1 MAGQGTPRTGTG
13 RKATRRGN
21 TSSEVTDQ
29 VEHDQ
34 AVAFAQT
41 KEELSFIKSLLGLMD
56 VHDAH
61 SDLFWRIGP
70 ATKDLTNPEA
80 KIRFFINCNDEFY
93 WATSDA
99 EEVLPGDLE
108 SLAKAY
114 ADARDALCEYYGG
127 LLWCARKRQMRPQ
140 GPYFQYFTTDALVDH
155 FLAAGPERTDAGD
168 YKKYIEKRDAGLRN
182 DPDMAKAKHER
193 NNARRY
199 LKRVTAERQL
209 TEDDQRLIK
218 ALLGLDHSD

>member
-1 MAGQGTPRTGTG
+1 MAGQETPRTGTG
-13 RKATRRGN
+13 RKATRRGS

-34 AVAFAQT
+34 AVAFAQA

-56 VHDAH
+56 VHVAH

-70 ATKDLTNPEA
+70 ESA
-80 KIRFFINCNDEFY
+80 IRFFINCNDEFY
-93 WATSDA
+93 WATSDV
-99 EEVLPGDLE
+99 EQVLPGDLE

-127 LLWCARKRQMRPQ
+127 LLWVARKRNMRPQ
-140 GPYFQYFTTDALVDH
+140 GPYFQYFTTDALVNH
-155 FLAAGPERTDAGD
+155 FLAAGPERDPKETGD
-168 YKKYIEKRDAGLRN
+168 YKKYIEKRDAGLHN
-182 DPDMAKAKHER
+182 DPDMVKVEQER

-199 LKRVTAERQL
+199 LKRVTAERQI
-209 TEDDQRLIK
+209 TDDDKRLIQ
-218 ALLGLDHSD
+218 ALLGLDHGD

>member
-1 MAGQGTPRTGTG
+1 MAGQETHRTGTG

-21 TSSEVTDQ
+21 TSSETIKPDQ
-29 VEHDQ
+29 VD
-34 AVAFAQT
+34 AITQT

-70 ATKDLTNPEA
+70 ATKDLTNPES

-108 SLAKAY
+108 TLAKAY
-114 ADARDALCEYYGG
+114 ADARAALCEYYGG
-127 LLWCARKRQMRPQ
+127 LLWVARKRNMRPQ

-155 FLAAGPERTDAGD
+155 FLAAGPERDPKEAGD

-182 DPDMAKAKHER
+182 DPDMAKAEQER

-199 LKRVTAERQL
+199 LKRVTAERQI
-209 TEDDQRLIK
+209 TEDDKRLIQ